1 MCHWSNNMIAGL
13 TSGIKSSSSLGK
25 VTGTLSLVLAQAP
38 TLRIFIDTC
47 NEDFKHHTL
56 TAEET
61 LHLAPPSYSFTLIKS
76 SSPSPLFSCPGPS
89 VGLWTGC
96 SGLRWLWCLGTFAIT
111 CLWSLQASQPV
122 LRWKTHRNVVREN
135 SNQFS
140 ITFGWSTNL
149 SQPLYHVLFLFTVCT
164 RVKNEPSE
172 QWMDTE
178 L

>member
-1 MCHWSNNMIAGL
+1 MITGL
-13 TSGIKSSSSLGK
+13 TSGIKSSSSLGN

-61 LHLAPPSYSFTLIKS
+61 LHFAPPPRCSFTLIKS

-122 LRWKTHRNVVREN
+122 IRWRDHWVVVRKN
-135 SNQFS
+135 STQFS
-140 ITFGWSTNL
+140 NSYGWSTNL
-149 SQPLYHVLFLFTVCT
+149 SQPLHHVLFLFTVCT
-164 RVKNEPSE
+164 RIKNEPSE
-172 QWMDTE
+172 QKIGTE